1 MTLDLAYPGE
11 EEVKQRVIA
20 AIARFYRHDPELLDV
35 DVNERT
41 ITHKLAEYLQ
51 DEFPEWH
58 VDCEYNRLGTDV
70 KRLSLISEVVTPFD
84 TEAKTVFPDII
95 IHRRRTDAN
104 LVVIEV
110 KKSGGGEETKDLEKL
125 RAFIGDPVYR
135 YYFGLFL
142 RIGRPIGHLELELF
156 IQGERT
162 GNWTEDLRQALGV
175 MGYGG

>member
-1 MTLDLAYPGE
+1 MRLILPYPGE

-20 AIARFYRHDPELLDV
+20 AIARFYRHDPELLEV

-70 KRLSLISEVVTPFD
+70 KRLSLIGEVVTPFD

-95 IHRRRTDAN
+95 IHRRRKKKN
-104 LVVIEV
+104 LLVIEV
-110 KKSGGGEETKDLEKL
+110 KKISGGDKIKDHEKL
-125 RAFIGDPVYR
+125 EAFTQDPNYR
-135 YYFGLFL
+135 YCFGLFL
-142 RIGRPIGHLELELF
+142 RIGLPIDHLELELS
-156 IQGERT
+156 IQGEKT
-162 GNWTEDLRQALGV
+162 GNWTEDLRQALLGV
-175 MGYGG
+175 NGL

>member
-1 MTLDLAYPGE
+1 MRLILPYPSE

-95 IHRRRTDAN
+95 IHRRRKKKN
-104 LVVIEV
+104 LLVMEV
-110 KKSGGGEETKDLEKL
+110 KKISGDDETKDYEKL
-125 RAFIGDPVYR
+125 EAFTQDPNYR
-135 YYFGLFL
+135 YCFGLFL
-142 RIGRPIGHLELELF
+142 RIGWPIDHLELELF
-156 IQGERT
+156 IQGEKT
-162 GNWTEDLRQALGV
+162 GNWTEDLRQALLGV
-175 MGYGG
+175 NGL

>member
-1 MTLDLAYPGE
+1 MTLDLPYPTE
-11 EEVKQRVIA
+11 EEIKQRVIA

-58 VDCEYNRLGTDV
+58 VDCEYNRRGDQV
-70 KRLSLISEVVTPFD
+70 KRLNLSNWHVSPED
-84 TEAKTVFPDII
+84 MEAKTVFPDII

-110 KKSGGGEETKDLEKL
+110 KKSGGGEKTKDLEKL
-125 RAFIGDPVYR
+125 RAFTGDL

-142 RIGRPIGHLELELF
+142 RIGWPIDHLELELF
-156 IQGERT
+156 IQGEKT
-162 GNWTEDLRQALGV
+162 GNWTEDLRQALLGV
-175 MGYGG
+175 NGL